1 MKTHPAHESAPAE
14 WIADLKESIADLEA
28 GRVVDSDVIFA
39 ELDEAIARIEARRKD
54 VPKSEV
60 A

>member
-1 MKTHPAHESAPAE
+1 MKTHAAHKTAPAE

-28 GRVVDSDVIFA
+28 GRVVQLEDVLA
-39 ELDEAIARIEARRKD
+39 EGEAAIARIKARRD
-54 VPKSEV
+54 LAKSQV

>member
-1 MKTHPAHESAPAE
+1 MKTAPEQKPAPAE

-28 GRVVDSDVIFA
+28 GRVV
-39 ELDEAIARIEARRKD
+39 ELDDVLAEGEAAIARIEARHKNAPKYD
-54 VPKSEV
+54 V